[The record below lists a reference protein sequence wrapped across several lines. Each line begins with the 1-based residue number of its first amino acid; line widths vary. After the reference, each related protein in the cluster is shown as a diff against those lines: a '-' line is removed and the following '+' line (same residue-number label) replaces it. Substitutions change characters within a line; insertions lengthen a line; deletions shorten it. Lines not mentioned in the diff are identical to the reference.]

1 MSYLISLFNFYL
13 HSMIYTLS
21 FTQYLMELKC
31 LQFNVIELISPY
43 KSEVVFRE
51 GLSKYIIST
60 LQQLF
65 ILLSKRE
72 NFQYLSKEVA

>member
-1 MSYLISLFNFYL
+1 
-13 HSMIYTLS
+13 MIYKLS
-21 FTQYLMELKC
+21 VTQYLMELKR
-31 LQFNVIELISPY
+31 LQFNVIELIISPY

-51 GLSKYIIST
+51 GLSKYIMCT

-72 NFQYLSKEVA
+72 NVQYLSKEVA

>member
-1 MSYLISLFNFYL
+1 MISLFNFYF
-13 HSMIYTLS
+13 HSIIYKLS
-21 FTQYLMELKC
+21 VTQYLMELKY
-31 LQFNVIELISPY
+31 LQLIVIELVRPY
-43 KSEVVFRE
+43 KSEEVFRE